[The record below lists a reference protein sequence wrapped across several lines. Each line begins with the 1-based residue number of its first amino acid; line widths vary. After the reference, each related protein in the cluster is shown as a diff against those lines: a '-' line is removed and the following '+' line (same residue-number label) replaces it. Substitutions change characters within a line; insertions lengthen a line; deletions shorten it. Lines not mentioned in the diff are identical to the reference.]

1 MMRSALALCCVLP
14 MAASSLHA
22 QDPMF
27 GPQRSA
33 WGPRLDTIGVSAA
46 TRMLWRGYDLG
57 VGARGSAALGIYGR
71 SVTSAGTWH
80 VSAIADAIAVD
91 GRSGGASRAD
101 AALELGRLLDECGTV
116 LAAWAGGYWLDNTAG
131 DDIGAEFGLR
141 VDAIPIPF
149 VPEVWPT
156 VHLRAS
162 RALGPLEGTFLGGL
176 IRQEVG
182 IQQYA
187 VRFEFGGDTDDA
199 AGDGFSPVRWRAEMG
214 IAKGFGRWMAHAE
227 GGGVRNAG
235 ATLGYGGAGLSF
247 RF

>member
-1 MMRSALALCCVLP
+1 MKRLALALAGLL
-14 MAASSLHA
+14 ALTASGLHA

-33 WGPRLDTIGVSAA
+33 WGPRLDTIGISAA
-46 TRMLWRGYDLG
+46 SRTLWRGHDLG
-57 VGARGSAALGIYGR
+57 PGARGSAALGIYGR

-80 VSAIADAIAVD
+80 VSAIADGIVVD
-91 GRSGGASRAD
+91 ARTGGGSRAD
-101 AALELGRLLDECGTV
+101 AALEVGRLLEECGTV
-116 LAAWAGGYWLDNTAG
+116 LAAWGGGYWLDNSAG
-131 DDIGAEFGLR
+131 DDIGAEIGLR
-141 VDAIPIPF
+141 VSAIPIPF
-149 VPEVWPT
+149 LPEVWPT

-187 VRFEFGGDTDDA
+187 VRFEFGADTDDA
-199 AGDGFSPVRWRAEMG
+199 AGNGFSPVRWRAETG

-227 GGGVRNAG
+227 GGAVRNAG